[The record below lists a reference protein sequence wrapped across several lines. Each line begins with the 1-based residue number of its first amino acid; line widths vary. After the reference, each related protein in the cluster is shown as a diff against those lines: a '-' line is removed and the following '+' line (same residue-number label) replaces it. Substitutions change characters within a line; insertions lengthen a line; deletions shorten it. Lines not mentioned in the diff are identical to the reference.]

1 MSLEDKVAL
10 VTGAGQGIG
19 QAIALAF
26 AKEGAR
32 VVVNDVDD
40 KGIDET
46 QGRLR
51 SLGGGCLGVRA
62 DVSRSQEVK
71 AMMDRIVAE
80 YGTLDILV
88 NNAGIVRGGPMED
101 HAEEDW
107 DAVIGVDLKGVFLC
121 SKYAARIM
129 IPRKSGCIINISSV
143 AAHEPGPGIGAYNA
157 AKAGVIALTKQCA
170 IEWGRHNIRVNSI
183 SPGLIWTSINPAY
196 QDPEVRKARE
206 GMIPLGRLGNP
217 EDIASVAV
225 MLASEGAGYIT
236 GCDIQ
241 VDGGFLR
248 NMQTLLPGR
257 IGAWKRSQERRTP

>member
-1 MSLEDKVAL
+1 MDLEGKVAL

-26 AKEGAR
+26 AQEGAR
-32 VVVNDVDD
+32 VVVNDANES
-40 KGIDET
+40 GIAET
-46 QGRLR
+46 EGKIK
-51 SLGGGCLGVRA
+51 SSGGECLGVKA
-62 DVSRSQEVK
+62 DVSKASEVE
-71 AMMDRIVAE
+71 AMMERTVTR

-88 NNAGIVRGGPMED
+88 NNAGIVRAGPIEE
-101 HAEEDW
+101 HLEEDW
-107 DAVIGVDLKGVFLC
+107 DAVIDVDLKGVFLC

-129 IPRKSGCIINISSV
+129 IPNRRGCIINISSV

-196 QDPEVRKARE
+196 QDPEVRRARQ
-206 GMIPLGRLGNP
+206 GMVPLGRLGHP
-217 EDIASVAV
+217 DDIAWVAV

-236 GCDIQ
+236 GCDVQ

-257 IGAWKRSQERRTP
+257 IGVWKKS

>member
-1 MSLEDKVAL
+1 MDLKKRVAL

-26 AKEGAR
+26 AKEGAK
-32 VVVNDVDD
+32 VVVNDVN
-40 KGIDET
+40 DEGMADT
-46 QGRLR
+46 EAKVR
-51 SLGGGCLGVRA
+51 SLEGECLGVKA
-62 DVSRSQEVK
+62 DVSRSDEVK
-71 AMMDRIVAE
+71 TMMDRILAR

-88 NNAGIVRGGPMED
+88 NNAGIVRGGATED

-107 DAVIGVDLKGVFLC
+107 DAVIAVDLKGVFLC

-157 AKAGVIALTKQCA
+157 AKAGVIAFTKQCA

-206 GMIPLGRLGNP
+206 GLIPLGRLGNP
-217 EDIASVAV
+217 DDIASVAV

-236 GCDIQ
+236 GCDVQ

-257 IGAWKRSQERRTP
+257 IGVWKRS